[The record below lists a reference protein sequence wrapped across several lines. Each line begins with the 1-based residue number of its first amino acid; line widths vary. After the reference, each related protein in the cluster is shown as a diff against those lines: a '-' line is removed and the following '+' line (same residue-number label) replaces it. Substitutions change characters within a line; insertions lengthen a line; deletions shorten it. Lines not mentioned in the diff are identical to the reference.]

1 MAPTE
6 ILDFLSDT
14 KTPGGFL
21 LTVAIILALISGLFS
36 KAAAD
41 YGGIFGKAARAIRQH
56 KEEAIAA
63 DEASDARRLDRM
75 EKTIQRLDR
84 EVAELRT
91 KESRHHEYQLWVAGL
106 WRGLEFWAV
115 DKGLTLPPPPFMSYP
130 EWVKQKY
137 PETTQ
142 N

>member
-1 MAPTE
+1 MDPME
-6 ILDFLSDT
+6 ILNFLSNT

-21 LTVAIILALISGLFS
+21 LTVGIILALVSGIFS

-56 KEEAIAA
+56 KKEAIAA
-63 DEASDARRLDRM
+63 DEASDAQRLDRM

-84 EVAELRT
+84 EVSDLRT
-91 KESRHHEYQLWVAGL
+91 NESRHHEYQLWVTGL

-115 DKGLTLPPPPFMSYP
+115 DKGLTLPKPRFMSYP

-137 PETTQ
+137 PETAQ
-142 N
+142 K

>member
-1 MAPTE
+1 MTPME
-6 ILDFLSDT
+6 ILDFLSNT

-21 LTVAIILALISGLFS
+21 LTVAIILAVASGLLS

-41 YGGIFGKAARAIRQH
+41 YGGIFGKAALAMRRH

-75 EKTIQRLDR
+75 EKTIRRLDR
-84 EVAELRT
+84 EVADLRT
-91 KESRHHEYQLWVAGL
+91 KESRHHEYQLWVTGL

-130 EWVKQKY
+130 EWVKEKY
-137 PETTQ
+137 PETAQ
-142 N
+142 K

>member
-1 MAPTE
+1 METTD
-6 ILDFLSDT
+6 LLSFLTNSR
-14 KTPGGFL
+14 TPGGFL
-21 LTVAIILALISGLFS
+21 LTILIILALVSGLMS

-41 YGGIFGKAARAIRQH
+41 YGGIFGKAARVILQH

-63 DEASDARRLDRM
+63 DEASDARRLDRL

-130 EWVKQKY
+130 EWIKQKY

-142 N
+142 K

>member
-1 MAPTE
+1 MTPME
-6 ILDFLSDT
+6 ILDFLSNT

-21 LTVAIILALISGLFS
+21 LAVAIILAVASGLLS

-41 YGGIFGKAARAIRQH
+41 YGGIFGKAALAMRRH

-75 EKTIQRLDR
+75 EKTIRRLDR
-84 EVAELRT
+84 EVADLRT
-91 KESRHHEYQLWVAGL
+91 KESRHHEYQLWVTGL

-130 EWVKQKY
+130 EWVKEKY
-137 PETTQ
+137 PETRQ
-142 N
+142 K